1 MPFLWVL
8 CDVTQWWTIWR
19 YILHIYHI
27 SYHIISYHHDA
38 SYQCIACLFGS
49 TNWFDQSVPPI
60 GPTNWLNQLIE
71 PITCIHLVNPFHH
84 ISIISH
90 ICISYHMLPY
100 YHIISL
106 HIDLYSSLSCPS
118 LCSIAHVMF
127 IPPIHWYH
135 LLLCINTQY
144 YRIIL
149 IIIIDTISISDYYS
163 SFIITIHFRLCR
175 CAD

>member
-1 MPFLWVL
+1 MV
-8 CDVTQWWTIWR
+8 DHMA
-19 YILHIYHI
+19 LHITYI
-27 SYHIISYHHDA
+27 PYIIPYHIIS
-38 SYQCIACLFGS
+38 SWCLISMHCMSVRLDQLVRPIGS
-49 TNWFDQSVPPI
+49 TNRSHRLVPPI

-163 SFIITIHFRLCR
+163 SFIVTIHFRLCR